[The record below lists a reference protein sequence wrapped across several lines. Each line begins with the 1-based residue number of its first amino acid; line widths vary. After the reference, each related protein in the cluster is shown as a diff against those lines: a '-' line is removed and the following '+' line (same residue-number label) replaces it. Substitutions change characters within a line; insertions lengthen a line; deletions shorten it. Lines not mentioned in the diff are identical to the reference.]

1 MNTPSPLSFIAL
13 PLVEWYRANRRD
25 LPWRNSPTPYQVWV
39 SEIMLQQTRVEA
51 VKPYY
56 ARFLS
61 ALPTVKDLAEAPE
74 ELLLKLWE
82 GLGYYSR
89 VRNMQ
94 KAAKEI
100 CSRFGGELPASYKD
114 LLSLPGIGPYT
125 AGAISAFAFGLPEV
139 AVDGNVLRVVAR
151 LLADDRNILDEAT
164 KKDFEAKLREI
175 IPAQA
180 PGDFGQGLIELGAT
194 VCLPGRGE
202 VHCEKCPLREHC
214 QAHAQG
220 LVEILPVRFKEQKRK
235 IQQKTVLV
243 LVQEGKVLLQKRP
256 QKGLLAGLWELPNLE
271 GHLSAEEVQSYVKAL
286 GGKTLSISPLP
297 QAKHIFTHITWEM
310 IGYALSTDGLIP
322 KDTALFLSRQQL
334 QALAIPSAFSAYR
347 PAIEK
352 ETAL

>member
-1 MNTPSPLSFIAL
+1 MNTPSPLSPIVF
-13 PLVEWYRANRRD
+13 PLVEWYQANRRD
-25 LPWRNSPTPYQVWV
+25 LPWRHSPTPYQVWV

-56 ARFLS
+56 ARFL
-61 ALPTVKDLAEAPE
+61 ATLPTVKDLAEAPE
-74 ELLLKLWE
+74 EVLLKLWE

-139 AVDGNVLRVVAR
+139 AVDGNVLRVMAR

-164 KKDFEAKLREI
+164 KKDFEAKLREVV
-175 IPAQA
+175 PADV

-220 LVEILPVRFKEQKRK
+220 LVEILPVRFKDQKRK
-235 IQQKTVLV
+235 IEQKTVLV
-243 LVQEGKVLLQKRP
+243 LEQEGKVLLQKRP
-256 QKGLLAGLWELPNLE
+256 PKGLLAGLWELPNAE
-271 GHLSAEEVQSYVKAL
+271 GHLSTEEVLSYVKAL
-286 GGKTLSISPLP
+286 GGEVLSISPLP

-310 IGYALSTDGLIP
+310 IGYRVTVSGVSLPPNGTWASPTDLSP
-322 KDTALFLSRQQL
+322 Y
-334 QALAIPSAFSAYR
+334 AIPSAFSAYR

-352 ETAL
+352 ARAL